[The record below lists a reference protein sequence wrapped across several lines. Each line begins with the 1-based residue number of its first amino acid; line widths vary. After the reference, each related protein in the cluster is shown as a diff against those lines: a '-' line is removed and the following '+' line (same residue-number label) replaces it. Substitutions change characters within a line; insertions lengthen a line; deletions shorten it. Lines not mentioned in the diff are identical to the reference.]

1 MVILLYNNFALGEKM
16 RVNIGVYITRIKQIN
31 GRLINKLI
39 SDRNIKE
46 FNAEQGRILHVLWE
60 KKEMNNR
67 EISKKTGLAMS
78 TLTTMLE
85 KMEEK
90 GLIFRET
97 DSTDTRKIMVRLT
110 EKSEKLEKD
119 YMEISEE
126 MTQFSYDGVH
136 KIDIEE
142 IKIFESIL
150 KKVMENV
157 EYAENNIC
165 RK

>member
-1 MVILLYNNFALGEKM
+1 
-16 RVNIGVYITRIKQIN
+16 
-31 GRLINKLI
+31 
-39 SDRNIKE
+39 
-46 FNAEQGRILHVLWE
+46 
-60 KKEMNNR
+60 
-67 EISKKTGLAMS
+67 MS

-97 DSTDTRKIMVRLT
+97 DSTDKRKIMVRLT